1 MSGLRVSYHRS
12 IFCRLTSYKFTAA
25 TNNLQ
30 LGKFQN
36 TSCMTDTNIKFTG
49 ISGSLRKGSFNTMLL
64 KAAQDLLPQAVS
76 MTIASIAELPLY
88 NSDLDLPIANERPE
102 SVRIFRELLH
112 DADAILISSP
122 EYNYSIPGGLKNA
135 IDWASRG
142 SDSPLLNKP
151 VAIVGATPGLLG
163 TVRMQ
168 LAFLPVFQF
177 LNMQPVYKPEV
188 LISQANTKFD
198 EDGTLIDKKAEELL
212 VQKLEALKEMVLIK
226 K

>member
-1 MSGLRVSYHRS
+1 
-12 IFCRLTSYKFTAA
+12 
-25 TNNLQ
+25 
-30 LGKFQN
+30 
-36 TSCMTDTNIKFTG
+36 MTDTNIKFTG